1 MKAKQEKRT
10 IILVAVVVL
19 TAATIRLVNLNLLTE
34 NTLLRDFIRVVLQIS
49 LISAWGLSLYRRIVQ
64 AQARRYL
71 CGVAVLMLL
80 WLNLPNPSATCKP

>member
-19 TAATIRLVNLNLLTE
+19 TAAAIRLVNLNLLTE

-49 LISAWGLSLYRRIVQ
+49 LISAWGLSLYRRIKLKLKGLTP
-64 AQARRYL
+64 AQHRYTIN
-71 CGVAVLMLL
+71 
-80 WLNLPNPSATCKP
+80 LNK